1 MLSNFKKRL
10 SDKME
15 ELATD
20 IIMGTDSVLMW
31 REVDIPEC
39 LYGEIK
45 EKNRS
50 FLLLLNLKKGKYD
63 YLHQSDYTRV
73 KI

>member
-45 EKNRS
+45 EKKQKLFIIIEFKER
-50 FLLLLNLKKGKYD
+50 K
-63 YLHQSDYTRV
+63 V
-73 KI
+73 